1 MIDDDS
7 EGGATTT
14 MQTANSWPQLKAR
27 PLITGAIL
35 IGIGGM
41 AALAGL
47 IVGGTHVFAATR
59 QWVREMETPPSEVA
73 KAKWVQAR
81 AAASAGANAWRTG
94 PADNSGSAASKLH
107 SA

>member
-1 MIDDDS
+1 MTDDNS

-14 MQTANSWPQLKAR
+14 MQTANSFPQLKAR
-27 PLITGAIL
+27 PLISGAIL

-59 QWVREMETPPSEVA
+59 QWMREMDVPPSEIA
-73 KAKWVQAR
+73 KAKWAQAR
-81 AAASAGANAWRTG
+81 AAASAGASAWRTV
-94 PADNSGSAASKLH
+94 PSSNSDSAASKLH